1 MATSVVHVFLGHAEE
16 EDESFPHLPVDLN
29 KENTEGEDAQSQ
41 KESESQNDH
50 G

>member
-1 MATSVVHVFLGHAEE
+1 MVHVFLGHAEE
-16 EDESFPHLPVDLN
+16 VDESFPHLPVVLN
-29 KENTEGEDAQSQ
+29 KETTEGVDAQSQ

>member
-1 MATSVVHVFLGHAEE
+1 MVHVFLGQAEE
-16 EDESFPHLPVDLN
+16 VEASFPHLPVVLN
-29 KENTEGEDAQSQ
+29 KKNTGGEEAQSQ